1 MAKKITLGLR
11 NNNPLNI
18 VSSQSF
24 KWLGQTGKVGGFCK
38 FATMAYGYRAAFINL
53 SNYNKKHGIYSIR
66 QIISRWCPESDKRNN
81 TQAYIDFVCK
91 HMGVEP
97 QHTVVINAAYH
108 ADMEEAKELVKWM
121 AYQEQGLDQDIDLKA
136 LEEGYE
142 LAFHQ
147 R

>member
-1 MAKKITLGLR
+1 MAKKVTLGLR
-11 NNNPLNI
+11 LNNPLNI
-18 VSSQSF
+18 VNSTLFQ
-24 KWLGQTGKVGGFCK
+24 WLGQTGRESGFCK
-38 FATMAYGYRAAFINL
+38 FTSKAYGYRAAFINL

-97 QHTVVINAAYH
+97 QHTVVIDAAYH
-108 ADMEEAKELVKWM
+108 DDMEEAKELVKWM
-121 AYQEQGLDQDIDLKA
+121 AYQEQGLDQDIDLEA

-142 LAFHQ
+142 LAFH
-147 R
+147 RR